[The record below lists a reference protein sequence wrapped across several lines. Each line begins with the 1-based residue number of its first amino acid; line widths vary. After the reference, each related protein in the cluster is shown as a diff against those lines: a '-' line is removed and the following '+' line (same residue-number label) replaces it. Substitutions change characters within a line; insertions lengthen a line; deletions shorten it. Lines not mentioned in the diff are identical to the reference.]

1 MVKYVKA
8 ADSVIKV
15 VSPAGKEVE
24 VTERAYNVVY
34 KGQGYK
40 LVGEVNEREV
50 LEKKKN
56 DELKAILDDRGVDY
70 PSNGTKE
77 ELVNLILGE

>member
-8 ADSVIKV
+8 ADSIIKV

-34 KGQGYK
+34 KGQGYT
-40 LVGEVNEREV
+40 LTSETNEREA
-50 LEKKKN
+50 LKEKTN
-56 DELKAILDDRGVDY
+56 AELKVILDEKDIDY
-70 PSNGTKE
+70 PSNATKD
-77 ELVNLILGE
+77 ELISLIVGE

>member
-8 ADSVIKV
+8 ADSIITV
-15 VSPAGKEVE
+15 VSPGGKEVE

-40 LVGEVNEREV
+40 LVGEVNERDA
-50 LEKKKN
+50 LKEKTN
-56 DELKAILDDRGVDY
+56 AELKAILDEKDIDY
-70 PSNGTKE
+70 PSNATKD
-77 ELVNLILGE
+77 ELISLIVGE